1 MERPRFGIGRAAH
14 AAGRPTSRRGRDRGR
29 GRARGELLAAALR
42 SHTPARFGPNRRSR
56 IRGVNG
62 LEVARAI
69 LAKDLLLD
77 LRTRDRLGHMAV
89 FALLVVAM
97 LSIVVPA
104 SRPERLAWSPALLW
118 VVMLFTSLLG
128 LSRSFQS
135 ETEGGA
141 FALLVQAPVDRGWV
155 FLGKACANAVALIGA
170 LLWTGLLF
178 TIFLDVDWSGAWLAA
193 LGAGVLGAVGLA
205 ALGTLLSAMSVA
217 VRFREF
223 LLPVLLFPLVL
234 PVLVLA
240 SSLTA
245 AALAERAAPP
255 LWWAVLALYDW
266 VFVLLGYFVFDYVL
280 ED

>member
-1 MERPRFGIGRAAH
+1 
-14 AAGRPTSRRGRDRGR
+14 
-29 GRARGELLAAALR
+29 
-42 SHTPARFGPNRRSR
+42 
-56 IRGVNG
+56 
-62 LEVARAI
+62 
-69 LAKDLLLD
+69 
-77 LRTRDRLGHMAV
+77 MAV

-104 SRPERLAWSPALLW
+104 SRVERLAWAPALLW
-118 VVMLFTSLLG
+118 VVLLFTSLLG
-128 LSRSFQS
+128 LARSFQS

-141 FALLVQAPVDRGWV
+141 LALLVQVPVDRGWV
-155 FLGKACANAVALIGA
+155 FLGKACGNALALTGV

-178 TIFLDVDWSGAWLAA
+178 TIFLDVDWSGAWPAA
-193 LGAGVLGAVGLA
+193 LGAGLLGVLGLA
-205 ALGTLLSAMSVA
+205 TLGTLLSAMSVA

-240 SSLTA
+240 SSITA
-245 AALAERAAPP
+245 AALAEREVAA
-255 LWWAVLALYDW
+255 LWWAMFALYDW